1 MSLLVPEYPLFGG
14 VAKVP
19 CEINI
24 RNIYQDKVDGKYTLS
39 GECRLTHNEEFV
51 DRIMMEDESDEP
63 HLDSWGKILTLLK
76 SHLENKKIVYKQGV
90 IKK

>member
-51 DRIMMEDESDEP
+51 DRIMMKDESDEP

-76 SHLENKKIVYKQGV
+76 SHLENKKIDYNEPV
-90 IKK
+90 KKK